1 MTKFGI
7 LGPVVLSDGEHPV
20 PIARRQQTVLAYLL
34 MHANRAVPA
43 ERMAEDL
50 WPGADASGKS
60 LQVAVTRLRKALA
73 GELRTVGGG
82 YMLVVAPG
90 DLDAQVFEELV
101 ERGRSELEA
110 GDAAG
115 AAAALRSALELWR
128 GAPLGEVGYE
138 AFAQGEVRRL
148 EELRHVAVE
157 ARIAAD
163 LQLGRHAAL
172 VPELERLVAAEPTRE
187 GLAAQLMLALYRC
200 GRQAEALDVY
210 TRTRAHLAEELGL
223 EPGPAL
229 TALQARVLAQAREL
243 DLVAAPSAAR
253 LPPRPA
259 DMVGRE
265 ADVAAVTRL
274 LATERLVTVVGI
286 GGVGKTTLALEI
298 AHRFPG
304 TVFVDLAPVGEP
316 AGVADA
322 VVRAVGGA
330 PDPEASQAETLRR
343 LVAART
349 GLLVL
354 DNFEHV
360 TAACPLVADVLAAA
374 TELKVLVTSRA
385 VLGLRGEQRYPLE
398 PLAPGD
404 AATLFVQRARA
415 HDPGF
420 EVDEAAI
427 DEVCRRVA
435 ALPLA
440 IELAAARAGMLSPH
454 EIAARLGEGLG
465 RGPVDAPERQQTL
478 EATLDW
484 SHRLLSDGEAAA
496 FARLSVFAG
505 GCTIDAA
512 EAVAAA
518 PLETLEQLVAKSM
531 VVRRRTAGTTRL
543 ALLEPVREYAAARL
557 VERGDREATERRH
570 GEHYLAFVQELEHDL
585 REGDQVGA
593 GRRLDA
599 DAANLRAALAWARDN
614 GEIALLLEA
623 CTGIDEWW
631 FDRGLWSEGVA
642 WIEWG
647 IEHSTDD
654 VDPALRGYALV
665 ALAYLLWPEADIAR
679 TEDVLDRAL
688 ALFESA
694 GERSGMVWANISRAI
709 TLSYEGRAAAE
720 RYAEEALRLADGSDD
735 RVYGSALRTVAVTA
749 ADPQRAR
756 EATEQAAIHLERS
769 GDVRTLARLWE
780 DAGYYAL
787 VAHDLDR
794 AGDLLDRALALTPE
808 RDALAET
815 AATEGLR
822 GLVAVE
828 RGDADAADYLRAALA
843 RSREAGIRTTV
854 TQILSGFAVL
864 AARAGDGARAARLA
878 GAARA
883 TRPRRFIAD
892 ALDERL
898 LAAAHAGCPPDVW
911 EREVA
916 AGAALDFNAAIELGL
931 RPWGEAHPAKGV
943 HGGIAGVRAGM

>member
-7 LGPVVLSDGEHPV
+7 LGPVVLTDGEHAV

-50 WPGADASGKS
+50 WPETDGSGKS

-82 YMLVVAPG
+82 YMLVVRPG
-90 DLDAQVFEELV
+90 ELDADVFEELV
-101 ERGRSELEA
+101 ERGQRALDA

-115 AAAALRSALELWR
+115 AAGSLRAALDLWR
-128 GAPLGEVGYE
+128 GAPLGEVAYE

-172 VPELERLVAAEPTRE
+172 APELERLVAAEPARE
-187 GLAAQLMLALYRC
+187 GLAGHLMIALYRS
-200 GRQAEALDVY
+200 GRQAEALEVY
-210 TRTRAHLAEELGL
+210 RRTRAHLADELGL
-223 EPGPAL
+223 EPGPEL
-229 TALQARVLAQAREL
+229 SALQARVLAQAPEL
-243 DLVAAPSAAR
+243 DLVVAPTAGR

-259 DMVGRE
+259 EVIGRE

-274 LATERLVTVVGI
+274 LEAGRLVTVVGI

-298 AHRFPG
+298 AHRYAG
-304 TVFVDLAPVGEP
+304 AVFAELAAVGDA
-316 AGVADA
+316 AGVPD
-322 VVRAVGGA
+322 VVIRALGGV
-330 PDPEASQAETLRR
+330 PDPEGSSVETLRR
-343 LVAART
+343 LVAGRN

-360 TAACPLVADVLAAA
+360 TAACPVVADLLAAA
-374 TELKVLVTSRA
+374 SGLKVLVTSRA

-398 PLAPGD
+398 PLALGD
-404 AATLFVQRARA
+404 AAALFVQRARA

-420 EVDEAAI
+420 EADEEAI

-440 IELAAARAGMLSPH
+440 IELAAARAGMLSPG

-484 SHRLLSDGEAAA
+484 SHRLLSEAEAAA

-505 GCTIDAA
+505 GCTVDAA
-512 EAVAAA
+512 EAVVGAG
-518 PLETLEQLVAKSM
+518 LETLEQLVAKSM
-531 VVRRRTAGTTRL
+531 VVRRRTGGTTRL

-557 VERGDREATERRH
+557 DERGDREATERRH
-570 GEHYLAFVQELEHDL
+570 GEHYLGLAQELEDDL
-585 REGDQVGA
+585 RAGDQVGA

-614 GEIALLLEA
+614 GEVTLLLEA

-631 FDRGLWSEGVA
+631 FDSGLWSEGVA
-642 WIEWG
+642 WLEWG
-647 IEHSTDD
+647 LENSTDA
-654 VDPALRGYALV
+654 VDPALRGFALV

-679 TEDVLDRAL
+679 TEGVLDRAL
-688 ALFESA
+688 ALFESV
-694 GERSGMVWANISRAI
+694 GERQGMVWVNISRAI
-709 TLSYEGRAAAE
+709 TLSYEGRPAAA
-720 RYAEEALRLADGSDD
+720 RYAAEAVRLAEGSDD
-735 RVYGSALRTVAVTA
+735 RTYGSALRTVAVTA
-749 ADPQRAR
+749 TDPQRAR
-756 EATEQAAIHLERS
+756 EATDRAAIHLERS

-780 DAGYYAL
+780 DAGYDAL
-787 VAHDLDR
+787 LERDLDR
-794 AGDLLDRALALTPE
+794 ARDLVDRALALSPG
-808 RDALAET
+808 RDDLAEM
-815 AATEGLR
+815 AATVAMR

-828 RGDADAADYLRAALA
+828 RGDADAAEYLHAALL
-843 RSREAGIRTTV
+843 RSRETGIRTTV
-854 TQILSGFAVL
+854 TQILGGLAVL
-864 AARAGDGARAARLA
+864 AARAGDHARAARLT

-883 TRPRRFIAD
+883 TWPPRFTGD

-898 LAAAHAGCPPDVW
+898 EAAARAGCPPDLW

-916 AGAALDFNAAIELGL
+916 AGEALDFNAAIELGL
-931 RPWGEAHPAKGV
+931 RPWGEADPPKGV